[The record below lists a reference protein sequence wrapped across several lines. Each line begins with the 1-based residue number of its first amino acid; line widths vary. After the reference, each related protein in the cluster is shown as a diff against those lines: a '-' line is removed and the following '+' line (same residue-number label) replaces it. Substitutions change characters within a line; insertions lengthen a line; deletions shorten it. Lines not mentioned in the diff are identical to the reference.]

1 MSCGVLSADENASD
15 PAPACRA
22 AFDPRP
28 GVRGDAAG
36 RLSLS
41 ICTGWRRTARHG
53 RERCVRARGGRV
65 EDGETANREERTGR
79 PTSSTREGG
88 RARWTSDHRGTT
100 VCDGCCLLARLRTN
114 RYQPSPFPPL
124 ARSPL
129 HHLPHSPKRKR
140 PWSLAAAARPRTA
153 GSSRPCPT
161 PHAPILD
168 RHAPPGTSTEPTTN
182 R

>member
-1 MSCGVLSADENASD
+1 MKMRLIRHLLAVLLSTHVPVSEGTLPDVCRCPSA
-15 PAPACRA
+15 R
-22 AFDPRP
+22 
-28 GVRGDAAG
+28 GGDARHG
-36 RLSLS
+36 
-41 ICTGWRRTARHG
+41 TARHG

-65 EDGETANREERTGR
+65 EDGETANSEERTGR
-79 PTSSTREGG
+79 PTSSAREGG

-129 HHLPHSPKRKR
+129 HHLPRSPKRKR

-153 GSSRPCPT
+153 GSSRPCPV
-161 PHAPILD
+161 PHAPNLD